1 MNNWQLTMNGKITT
15 ALMGTAV
22 TAALVLPAIAEITD
36 VNGTIAEITVRI
48 DGDRKGGSGVIAY
61 KKGNTYY
68 VLTNSHVVDLPETY
82 TIVTENGTRYPVDSG
97 DILHM
102 QGVDLAVL
110 PFTSNAEY
118 RVAQLGDSDRLI
130 EGEIIH
136 VAGWPRSGGSL
147 GQRIFLHTEGK
158 LTQGGAA
165 LSYTNLVRAGMSGGP
180 ILDSQ
185 SRLIGINR
193 LVRLEGDTDKIV
205 ASGVAINSFLNWWK
219 RVPQQP
225 EPIGPVN
232 SNVTA
237 IPSGNSGVDF
247 ALARTIEGKNGSIS
261 SIAISSANEQGKLIA
276 SGNSDGTISLWNL
289 GDGKLIAT
297 LRGHEKPV
305 NAVVISP
312 DGKMLVS
319 GSDDNTIKIW
329 NISNGELKQS
339 LEGHALAVSA
349 LAIAP
354 DGKTLISGSWDKT
367 IKIWD
372 MTTGELNRTIAGHTA
387 LVSALSVSPDG
398 GILASGSQD
407 KTIRLWHLE
416 TAQPL
421 GVLRGHRLSVL
432 SIAISTDGRILASGS
447 GDGTIGIWNLRKG
460 ERINT
465 LRGHT
470 DGVWSVKIS
479 PDGRTAISGS
489 WDRSIK
495 LWDLSTA
502 RLKRTLTGHSGYI
515 NSVALSG
522 DGLTLVSGD
531 WNSKINIWRRK

>member
-1 MNNWQLTMNGKITT
+1 
-15 ALMGTAV
+15 MGTAV
-22 TAALVLPAIAEITD
+22 TAAIVLPAIASNPD
-36 VNGTIAEITVRI
+36 VNRTIEEITVRI
-48 DGDRKGGSGVIAY
+48 DGYRRGGSGVIAY

-68 VLTNSHVVDLPETY
+68 VLTNSHVVNVPETY
-82 TIVTENGTRYPVDSG
+82 NIVTKNGTRYPVDAG
-97 DILHM
+97 DILYM
-102 QGVDLAVL
+102 PGVDLAVL

-118 RVAQLGDSDRLI
+118 RVAQLGDSDRLQA
-130 EGEIIH
+130 GEEIH

-147 GQRIFLHTEGK
+147 RQRIFIHTEGK

-205 ASGVAINSFLNWWK
+205 ASGVAINSFLNWWQT
-219 RVPQQP
+219 VPQRAEQTV
-225 EPIGPVN
+225 PVN
-232 SNVTA
+232 SGA
-237 IPSGNSGVDF
+237 IGTVSENAVVDF
-247 ALARTIEGKNGSIS
+247 ALAQTIEGENGSIS
-261 SIAISSANEQGKLIA
+261 SVAISSANAKQGQLVA
-276 SGNSDGTISLWNL
+276 SGNSDGTISVWNL
-289 GDGKLIAT
+289 AEGKLIAT

-319 GSDDNTIKIW
+319 GSDDNSIKIW
-329 NISNGELKQS
+329 NMSSWEEVRS
-339 LEGHALAVSA
+339 LTGHALAVSA

-354 DGKTLISGSWDKT
+354 DGQTLVSGSWDKT

-372 MTTGELNRTIAGHTA
+372 LSTGELRSTIAGHSA
-387 LVSALSVSPDG
+387 LVSALTISPDG
-398 GILASGSQD
+398 RILASGSQD
-407 KTIRLWHLE
+407 KTIRLWDLQ
-416 TAQPL
+416 TGKPL
-421 GVLRGHRLSVL
+421 GILRGHGLSVL
-432 SIAISTDGRILASGS
+432 SIAISADGQTLASGS
-447 GDGTIGIWNLRKG
+447 GDGTIGIWNLRGG
-460 ERINT
+460 ERIST

-495 LWDLSTA
+495 LWDLRTM
-502 RLKRTLTGHSGYI
+502 RLKKTLEGHSGYI

>member
-1 MNNWQLTMNGKITT
+1 MNRRITT
-15 ALMGTAV
+15 AIIGTAAM
-22 TAALVLPAIAEITD
+22 AAIVLPAIASIPD
-36 VNGTIAEITVRI
+36 VNRTIKEITVRI
-48 DGDRKGGSGVIAY
+48 DGDSRGGSGVIAY

-68 VLTNSHVVDLPETY
+68 VLTNSHVVNLPESY
-82 TIVTENGTRYPVDSG
+82 SIVTENGTRYPVDSG

-118 RVAQLGDSDRLI
+118 RVAQLGDSDRLVS
-130 EGEIIH
+130 GEVIH

-147 GQRIFLHTEGK
+147 RQRIFIHTEGK

-193 LVRLEGDTDKIV
+193 LVRLEGDSDKIV
-205 ASGVAINSFLNWWK
+205 ASGVAINRFLNWWQ
-219 RVPQQP
+219 RVAQP
-225 EPIGPVN
+225 PKPTGPAN
-232 SNVTA
+232 ANVTG
-237 IPSGNSGVDF
+237 ITSVNSGVDF
-247 ALARTIEGKNGSIS
+247 ALAGTIEGKNGSIS
-261 SIAISSANEQGKLIA
+261 SVAISSANARQGQLVA
-276 SGNSDGTISLWNL
+276 SGNSDGTISVWNL
-289 GDGKLIAT
+289 VDGKAIAT
-297 LRGHEKPV
+297 LQGHEKPV
-305 NAVVISP
+305 NTVVISP

-319 GSDDNTIKIW
+319 GSDDHTIKIW
-329 NISNGELKQS
+329 NMSNGELERS

-354 DGKTLISGSWDKT
+354 DGKTLVSGSWDKT

-372 MTTGELNRTIAGHTA
+372 LPTGELQKTIAGHTA
-387 LVSALSVSPDG
+387 LVSALTISPDG
-398 GILASGSQD
+398 RILASGSQD
-407 KTIRLWHLE
+407 KTIRLWHLQ

-432 SIAISTDGRILASGS
+432 SIAISADGRILASGS
-447 GDGTIGIWNLRKG
+447 GDGTIGIWDLSKG

-495 LWDLSTA
+495 LWDLSSM
-502 RLKRTLTGHSGYI
+502 RLNRTLTGHAGYI
-515 NSVALSG
+515 NSVALSD
-522 DGLTLVSGD
+522 DGQTMVSGD

>member
-1 MNNWQLTMNGKITT
+1 MNRRITT
-15 ALMGTAV
+15 AIIGTAAM
-22 TAALVLPAIAEITD
+22 AAIVVPALASIPD
-36 VNGTIAEITVRI
+36 VNGMIAEITVRI
-48 DGDRKGGSGVIAY
+48 DGYRRVGSGVIAY
-61 KKGNTYY
+61 KKRNTYY
-68 VLTNSHVVDLPETY
+68 VLTNTHVVNIPETY
-82 TIVTENGTRYPVDSG
+82 RIVTGNGTRYPVDSG
-97 DILHM
+97 DILYM
-102 QGVDLAVL
+102 PGVDLAVL

-130 EGEIIH
+130 EGEVIH

-147 GQRIFLHTEGK
+147 RQRIFIHTEGK

-205 ASGVAINSFLNWWK
+205 ASGVAINSFLNWWQT
-219 RVPQQP
+219 VPLGP
-225 EPIGPVN
+225 EPTVPAN
-232 SNVTA
+232 ANVTGPDWRTA
-237 IPSGNSGVDF
+237 GVDF
-247 ALARTIEGKNGSIS
+247 ALAQTIEGKNGSIS
-261 SIAISSANEQGKLIA
+261 SVAISSANAGQGQLVA
-276 SGNSDGTISLWNL
+276 SGNSDGTISVWNL
-289 GDGKLIAT
+289 ADGKLIAT

-329 NISNGELKQS
+329 NMSSWELERS
-339 LEGHALAVSA
+339 LIGHALAVSA
-349 LAIAP
+349 LGIAL
-354 DGKTLISGSWDKT
+354 DGQTLVSGSWDKT
-367 IKIWD
+367 IKIWHL
-372 MTTGELNRTIAGHTA
+372 TTGELQETIAGHAA
-387 LVSALSVSPDG
+387 LVSALTISPDG
-398 GILASGSQD
+398 RILASGSQD
-407 KTIRLWHLE
+407 KTIRLWHLQ

-421 GVLRGHRLSVL
+421 GILRGHRLSVL
-432 SIAISTDGRILASGS
+432 SIAISTDGQTLASGG
-447 GDGTIGIWNLRKG
+447 GDGTIGIWNLSKG
-460 ERINT
+460 ERITT

-495 LWDLSTA
+495 LWDLSNM
-502 RLKRTLTGHSGYI
+502 RLKKTLEAHSGYI

-522 DGLTLVSGD
+522 DGLILVSGD